1 MALPKKEE
9 SLLQN
14 SSFISYQNLANY
26 HLYLLKQQS
35 KCEAFYWKGAG
46 VFFLFILLFFSLKH
60 YNLVSF
66 PFIGIVLCGIG
77 ILLLLAQN
85 MRMDFEYGIQTEN
98 CVEKGIELEKNQE
111 LLPCIFK
118 IFRDNKLITY
128 RGNLISRLVPMG
140 LIGFITSYVSVIL
153 ALKVVLW
160 LAFSVAIFSTILLL
174 IGISFYI
181 RTARK
186 IFRDPLA

>member
-85 MRMDFEYGIQTEN
+85 MRMDFEYGIQADC
-98 CVEKGIELEKNQE
+98 CVEKGVGLEKDQE
-111 LLPCIFK
+111 LLPSIFK
-118 IFRDNKLITY
+118 IFRDNKLVTY

-174 IGISFYI
+174 IGIGFYI
-181 RTARK
+181 RTARR